1 MKWTSQRSS
10 AVIFGVGVV
19 LIAISVAFP
28 DVVIW
33 DIFAVGIGGVYATT
47 AAMFTLYELFGARDD
62 IPFTYAL
69 LVALMAV
76 AIGYSL
82 EAIQW
87 ASSFYGDS
95 IVDFI
100 SVLWAPYG
108 VTSFVVAFLSPYTIA
123 ESSMQRKKV
132 NVIVGLVFVLMININ
147 LYTSD
152 SFIPGLSLIYVLS
165 QIVVGLMVGLPMYL
179 YTWSLRSE

>member
-1 MKWTSQRSS
+1 MKWTSHRSS
-10 AVIFGVGVV
+10 AVIFGSGVL

-28 DVVIW
+28 DVVVW
-33 DIFAVGIGGVYATT
+33 DIFVVGIGGVYATT
-47 AAMFTLYELFGARDD
+47 AAMFTLYKLFGARDD
-62 IPFTYAL
+62 VPFTYAL
-69 LVALMAV
+69 SVALIAV
-76 AIGYSL
+76 AVGYSL

-87 ASSFYGDS
+87 ASSFYGES
-95 IVDFI
+95 IVDFV

-108 VTSFVVAFLSPYTIA
+108 VASFVVAFLSPYTIA

-147 LYTSD
+147 LYASD
-152 SFIPGLSLIYVLS
+152 SFVPGLSLIYVLS

>member
-1 MKWTSQRSS
+1 MEWTSQRSS
-10 AVIFGVGVV
+10 AAVFGSGVL

-28 DVVIW
+28 DVVVW

-47 AAMFTLYELFGARDD
+47 AAMFTLYELFGARDA

-76 AIGYSL
+76 VVGYSL

-87 ASSFYGDS
+87 AASFYGES
-95 IVDFI
+95 IVDFA

-108 VTSFVVAFLSPYTIA
+108 VASFVVAFLSPYTIA
-123 ESSMQRKKV
+123 ESSMQRRKV

-147 LYTSD
+147 LYASD
-152 SFIPGLSLIYVLS
+152 SFIPGLSLIYILS

-179 YTWSLRSE
+179 YSRSLRSE